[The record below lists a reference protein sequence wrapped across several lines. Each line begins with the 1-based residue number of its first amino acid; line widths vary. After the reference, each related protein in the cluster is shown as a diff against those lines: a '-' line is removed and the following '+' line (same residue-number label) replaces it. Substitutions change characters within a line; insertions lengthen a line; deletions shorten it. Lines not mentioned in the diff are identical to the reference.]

1 MPNGNGHDPGKGG
14 GKPDSFPFFF
24 NGQKYETDQASLT
37 GLQIKAKISGWDQT
51 HDLVLEGHGQDPDKI
66 IQDDELVL
74 IDTKQGGPPRFSSAP
89 KANFG

>member
-1 MPNGNGHDPGKGG
+1 MPNGNGQGGGKGG
-14 GKPDSFPFFF
+14 GKPTSFAFFF

-37 GLQIKAKISGWDQT
+37 GLQIKAKIVGWDQT
-51 HDLVLEGHGQDPDKI
+51 HDLVLEGHGYDPDEI
-66 IQDDELVL
+66 ISDDQAVL